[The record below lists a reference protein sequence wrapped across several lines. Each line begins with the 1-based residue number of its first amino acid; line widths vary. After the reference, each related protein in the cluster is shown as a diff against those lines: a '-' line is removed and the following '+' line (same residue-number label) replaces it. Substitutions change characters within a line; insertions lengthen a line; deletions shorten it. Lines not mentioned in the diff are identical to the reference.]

1 MRRHTARPILVVI
14 VSLWRQVD
22 FWCKKLVPWQELRN
36 GNATSTRSILLDYV
50 SPLQVTSLWHAL
62 QLRHVS
68 VIVTITGF
76 ALLKVITIISTG
88 LMMVG
93 LTQRPLSNTT
103 LMAITNLN
111 GSTYPTVNHVNVNE
125 PPDVVYTAYA
135 VMNNL
140 LPYAEGTS
148 GMSGYP
154 RLRPSVGSDSLNYT
168 ISAEVDA
175 FFPHVDCEIAD
186 ICINEP
192 APFQTDQPIYAYINA
207 TSPSCKAQDG
217 GYPITLCQQT
227 QGGCPSRLVSGISQ
241 FANCS
246 RDYEEYPQSLWQLLT
261 MSDIRYGDDGEH
273 NWIIKVDNV
282 SSIFCQLTYSME
294 MVEVMYDFTHDP
306 AKRVWNSPYVV

>member
-1 MRRHTARPILVVI
+1 
-14 VSLWRQVD
+14 
-22 FWCKKLVPWQELRN
+22 
-36 GNATSTRSILLDYV
+36 
-50 SPLQVTSLWHAL
+50 
-62 QLRHVS
+62 
-68 VIVTITGF
+68 
-76 ALLKVITIISTG
+76 
-88 LMMVG
+88 MMVG
-93 LTQRPLSNTT
+93 LTQRPLSNST

-186 ICINEP
+186 IYINEP
-192 APFQTDQPIYAYINA
+192 APFQTDQPIYAYIYQRDLSLLQGTRRRVSNHA
-207 TSPSCKAQDG
+207 LPADTRRLPIPSCVWNKSICKLLA
-217 GYPITLCQQT
+217 
-227 QGGCPSRLVSGISQ
+227 RLRGISPERV
-241 FANCS
+241 AA
-246 RDYEEYPQSLWQLLT
+246 LT

-282 SSIFCQLTYSME
+282 SGIFCQLTYSME
-294 MVEVMYDFTHDP
+294 RVEVMYDFTHDP
-306 AKRVWNSPYVV
+306 AKRVWKFPVRGLITL

>member
-1 MRRHTARPILVVI
+1 M
-14 VSLWRQVD
+14 
-22 FWCKKLVPWQELRN
+22 
-36 GNATSTRSILLDYV
+36 

-93 LTQRPLSNTT
+93 LTQRPLSNTI

-186 ICINEP
+186 IYINEP

-227 QGGCPSRLVSGISQ
+227 RGCPSRLVSGISQ

-294 MVEVMYDFTHDP
+294 RVEVMYDFTHDP
-306 AKRVWNSPYVV
+306 AKRVWKFPVRGLITL

>member
-1 MRRHTARPILVVI
+1 M
-14 VSLWRQVD
+14 
-22 FWCKKLVPWQELRN
+22 
-36 GNATSTRSILLDYV
+36 
-50 SPLQVTSLWHAL
+50 
-62 QLRHVS
+62 
-68 VIVTITGF
+68 
-76 ALLKVITIISTG
+76 
-88 LMMVG
+88 
-93 LTQRPLSNTT
+93 
-103 LMAITNLN
+103 
-111 GSTYPTVNHVNVNE
+111 NHVNVNE

-148 GMSGYP
+148 GVSAYP

-168 ISAEVDA
+168 INAEVDT

-186 ICINEP
+186 IYINEP

-261 MSDIRYGDDGEH
+261 MSDIRYGDDGEQ

-282 SSIFCQLTYSME
+282 SGIFCQLTYSME
-294 MVEVMYDFTHDP
+294 RVEVMYDFTQDP
-306 AKRVWNSPYVV
+306 AKASVEIPRTWSNNTLAEFSNFNFTTEMTGAFQAAQSMFGGGQATISREDPEARDALFAIMSSTIGNKTEPLLNTSIMMKAAREV